1 MIGVPMP
8 DPRDAVIA
16 DLNAQMDRFFGA
28 GGKVQEVEAGA
39 SGDKRFI
46 GPSPH
51 HDRLRAGRD
60 RLAPKVKAEAE
71 AGKTAAETAKALG
84 MHVKR
89 VKLIGQENGF
99 KFAEQS

>member
-8 DPRDAVIA
+8 NPRDSIIA
-16 DLNAQMDRFFGA
+16 NLNQQVDHFFAKGK
-28 GGKVQEVEAGA
+28 KVQEIPRGVSADA
-39 SGDKRFI
+39 PFI
-46 GPSPH
+46 GTTSH

-60 RLAPKVKAEAE
+60 KLAPQVKEQAD

-84 MHVKR
+84 LHVKR

-99 KFAEQS
+99 KFAEPS

>member
-8 DPRDAVIA
+8 DPRTAVIA
-16 DLNAQMDRFFGA
+16 ELSRQMDEFFGA
-28 GGKVQEVEAGA
+28 GGEVEHIARGVSA
-39 SGDKRFI
+39 DAPFLGTTT
-46 GPSPH
+46 H

>member
-8 DPRDAVIA
+8 HPRDAVIA
-16 DLNAQMDRFFGA
+16 DLHAQMDRFFGS

-51 HDRLRAGRD
+51 HDRLRAERD
-60 RLAPKVKAEAE
+60 KIAPQVQAMAKS
-71 AGKTAAETAKALG
+71 GKTAAEAAKAIG
-84 MHVKR
+84 MHIKR
-89 VKLIGQENGF
+89 VKLIAQENGI
-99 KFAEQS
+99 KFAEPA